1 MNFRNRNVTA
11 SKDFS
16 QMVKTIAY
24 ENQCG
29 FWDWYLVSGGA
40 LSMDLWQANKLTM
53 NDGIHLNGKGAEL
66 KGTLLIEALKK
77 CNSYL
82 IENPESTELNFE
94 DPIESDTIAVDTAV
108 AVEVVPAKVIVKR
121 IKKITYKVKS
131 GDTLGE
137 IAEKFNISIVAL
149 KKRNKLRTNK
159 IKPNQILFI
168 DKK

>member
-1 MNFRNRNVTA
+1 VN
-11 SKDFS
+11 
-16 QMVKTIAY
+16 
-24 ENQCG
+24 
-29 FWDWYLVSGGA
+29 
-40 LSMDLWQANKLTM
+40 
-53 NDGIHLNGKGAEL
+53 
-66 KGTLLIEALKK
+66 
-77 CNSYL
+77 
-82 IENPESTELNFE
+82 
-94 DPIESDTIAVDTAV
+94 
-108 AVEVVPAKVIVKR
+108 VKR

>member
-1 MNFRNRNVTA
+1 MIQNLF
-11 SKDFS
+11 
-16 QMVKTIAY
+16 
-24 ENQCG
+24 
-29 FWDWYLVSGGA
+29 
-40 LSMDLWQANKLTM
+40 KL
-53 NDGIHLNGKGAEL
+53 IL
-66 KGTLLIEALKK
+66 
-77 CNSYL
+77 
-82 IENPESTELNFE
+82 
-94 DPIESDTIAVDTAV
+94 
-108 AVEVVPAKVIVKR
+108 KR